1 MQANGRQSFM
11 RTFLAIFVET
21 RMTGMPSLVEIA
33 DHLTAQLLFLRMRR
47 GFPRDLRGIVRSG
60 INENRDI

>member
-11 RTFLAIFVET
+11 RTFLAILAET
-21 RMTGMPSLVEIA
+21 RMTGMPSLF
-33 DHLTAQLLFLRMRR
+33 DLTAQLLFLRRR
-47 GFPRDLRGIVRSG
+47 HGFPRDLRGIVRSG

>member
-11 RTFLAIFVET
+11 RMFLAVFVET
-21 RMTGMPSLVEIA
+21 RMTGVPSLVEIV
-33 DHLTAQLLFLRMRR
+33 DRLTAQLLFLRMRR

>member
-11 RTFLAIFVET
+11 RTFLSIFVET
-21 RMTGMPSLVEIA
+21 RMTGMPPLVEIV